1 MLKQIIIREKNR
13 NDIERN
19 VHLRKK
25 NLWRANRVGFE
36 TESVPEV
43 SLLNWLNRW
52 EKIIEDPVTVMAQ

>member
-25 NLWRANRVGFE
+25 NLWRANRSGFE
-36 TESVPEV
+36 SESVPEV
-43 SLLNWLNRW
+43 NLLDWLHRW
-52 EKIIEDPVTVMAQ
+52 EKIIEDPVIVHA